1 MVGRRNALAV
11 SKEVGKDEL
20 AGQFLLFR
28 DRAARYRE
36 AARHIVAVRVRDGV
50 GVAAVRK
57 RRGVFAL
64 ERAHGGS
71 TLLDGDRVAV
81 FVFCGNRLGDFQIEC
96 HCLAGKLLERNGLG
110 NVLVRDLDRV
120 RRSLVAEGRSFV
132 GIRARSNGIFA
143 VRTGNRR
150 ARRVLE
156 RQARVR
162 RNGRKLDGVEPL
174 KCEVLEPDAVLAGI
188 AAVVLPEGQQLLFA
202 RLKREAHLRP
212 FGLIVLCGAVD
223 VAAKQQ
229 IVAVQFGVGL
239 VPEADIAGR
248 RVILQLDGN
257 PDLGV
262 AHALALGLE
271 RAFFFVVCELLF
283 IVAGIARVVA
293 VGDRRVRTKLLEHIR
308 TSLNRY
314 LIGNALALVGKQ
326 YIGRSLF

>member
-50 GVAAVRK
+50 GVLTRRK

-132 GIRARSNGIFA
+132 GICARSNGIFA

-156 RQARVR
+156 GHVR
-162 RNGRKLDGVEPL
+162 ICGNGRKLERVQL
-174 KCEVLEPDAVLAGI
+174 RKHEVLEPNAVLAVV
-188 AAVVLPEGQQLLFA
+188 AAGVLPEGQQLLFA

-212 FGLIVLCGAVD
+212 FGLIVLCGAVG

-229 IVAVQFGVGL
+229 IVVVRFGVGL
-239 VPEADIAGR
+239 VPEADISGTS
-248 RVILQLDGN
+248 VILQLDGN

-262 AHALALGLE
+262 SHALALGLE

-293 VGDRRVRTKLLEHIR
+293 VGDRRVRTKLLEHVGP
-308 TSLNRY
+308 SLNLD

>member
-1 MVGRRNALAV
+1 M
-11 SKEVGKDEL
+11 
-20 AGQFLLFR
+20 
-28 DRAARYRE
+28 
-36 AARHIVAVRVRDGV
+36 RDGV

-156 RQARVR
+156 GHVR
-162 RNGRKLDGVEPL
+162 ICGNGRKLERVQL
-174 KCEVLEPDAVLAGI
+174 RKHEVLEPDAVLAVV
-188 AAVVLPEGQQLLFA
+188 AAVVLLVGKLQLFTRLERETLFCPD
-202 RLKREAHLRP
+202 R
-212 FGLIVLCGAVD
+212 FIVLCVAGA
-223 VAAKQQ
+223 ANEH
-229 IVAVQFGVGL
+229 IVEVCFRFGL
-239 VPEADIAGR
+239 VLEADIARR
-248 RVILQLDGN
+248 RVLVQLDGN

-293 VGDRRVRTKLLEHIR
+293 VGDRRVRTKLLEHVGP
-308 TSLNRY
+308 SLNRY